1 MLARLQYAFFNR
13 FHLSENTFMI
23 LMAVIIGM
31 LAGLGNYA
39 FRQTI
44 DFFHWLVFE
53 QGLEMFHISLDEW
66 SPARLWTIFFPA
78 VGGLLLIPFGI

>member
-1 MLARLQYAFFNR
+1 MAPIALYLEKARKFRRDGSSTPMLARLQFAFFNR

-23 LMAVIIGM
+23 IMAVVIGL

-44 DFFHWLVFE
+44 EFFHWLVFE
-53 QGLEMFHISLDEW
+53 Q
-66 SPARLWTIFFPA
+66 R
-78 VGGLLLIPFGI
+78 